1 MPTND
6 PRQIDLSKLAAS
18 VGVAVRDSRQAL
30 QAMSN
35 IQAQHSAIG
44 QQLSAQA
51 QSLSNLA
58 NAVGKVQVY
67 GGENPDIQ
75 RIENIPGRR
84 VPFDYLVDIPIGP
97 NITSAPEIA
106 SP

>member
-1 MPTND
+1 MAD
-6 PRQIDLSKLAAS
+6 PRQVDLSRLAQS

-35 IQAQHSAIG
+35 VQAEHSSIAQRIQAQER
-44 QQLSAQA
+44 
-51 QSLSNLA
+51 SLRDLA

-84 VPFDYLVDIPIGP
+84 VPFDAGCLEGAHRPRCL
-97 NITSAPEIA
+97 
-106 SP
+106 